1 MAKITI
7 IGSGVMGT
15 SIAVPALDN
24 GHQVTLVGSPLD
36 DAIIETMR
44 RGDPHPKLDR
54 PLAGEVTYRRRDEL
68 TAREIEAS
76 DVVLLGVSSA
86 GISWILDYLLGFGTP
101 MSRLM
106 MITKGLDVTED
117 GGVRTLPP
125 RIIETLSPLGPPPA
139 IIGVGGPCI
148 ARELSNRAP
157 TAVVFG
163 HTDRD
168 AAVFCQ
174 KVFATDY
181 YHIRPSADLTG
192 VEANAPLKN
201 FMAIGV
207 AATWSRFPDPVK
219 ENTRQ
224 MNPTAAVFEQAVHE
238 LALLTQWLGGNPMTA
253 LRLAGAGD
261 LFVTVNAGRNS
272 RLGLRLGAGDS
283 VDEALAG
290 PLEGETVEGVDTGR
304 ALGPGLYQAWQK
316 DPVLAAEMPLTRAL
330 LNAILH
336 DQPFSYDMGAYWHR
350 DSGAWRRLGG
360 D

>member
-1 MAKITI
+1 MARITI
-7 IGSGVMGT
+7 IGAGVMGT

-24 GHQVTLVGSPLD
+24 GNTVTLVGSPLD
-36 DAIIETMR
+36 DAIIETMQG
-44 RGDPHPKLDR
+44 GDAHPKLDR
-54 PLAGEVTYRRRDEL
+54 PLAGEVTYRRQDEL
-68 TAREIEAS
+68 TTDHLQAS
-76 DVVLLGVSSA
+76 DIVLLGVSSA
-86 GISWILDYLLGFGTP
+86 GIPWILDYLLGFGVP
-101 MSRLM
+101 ISKLM

-125 RIIETLSPLGPPPA
+125 RVAETLAPLGPMA
-139 IIGVGGPCI
+139 VIGVGGPCI
-148 ARELSNRAP
+148 ARELSNRAQ

-163 HTDRD
+163 YTDRS

-174 KVFATDY
+174 KAFGTDY
-181 YHIRPSADLTG
+181 YHIRPTADLTG

-207 AATWSRFPDPVK
+207 AATWSRYPDPIK
-219 ENTRQ
+219 DNTRQ

-283 VDEALAG
+283 VCEALEG
-290 PLEGETVEGVDTGR
+290 PLKGETVEGVDTGR
-304 ALGPGLYQAWQK
+304 ALGPGLYKAWQK

-336 DQPFSYDMGAYWHR
+336 DQPFNFDMSAYWHR
-350 DSGAWRRLGG
+350 G

>member
-1 MAKITI
+1 MAKVTI

-24 GHQVTLVGSPLD
+24 GHAVTLVGSPLD
-36 DAIIETMR
+36 DGIIETMR
-44 RGDPHPKLDR
+44 GGGPHPKLDR
-54 PLAGEVTYRRRDEL
+54 PVAGDVTYWRQDEL
-68 TAREIEAS
+68 TAEEIQAS
-76 DVVLLGVSSA
+76 DIVLLGVSSA
-86 GISWILDYLLGFGTP
+86 GIPWILDYLAGFGQP
-101 MSRLM
+101 IDRLM

-117 GGVRTLPP
+117 GSVRTLPP
-125 RIIETLSPLGPPPA
+125 RITEALSALGPPPA
-139 IIGVGGPCI
+139 VVGVGGPCI

-157 TAVVFG
+157 TAVVYG
-163 HTDRD
+163 GER
-168 AAVFCQ
+168 AATAFCR
-174 KVFATDY
+174 KVFETDY
-181 YHIRPSADLTG
+181 YHIRPSTDLIG

-207 AATWSRFPDPVK
+207 AATWSRYPDPVK
-219 ENTRQ
+219 ENARQ

-283 VDEALAG
+283 VNQALAG
-290 PLEGETVEGVDTGR
+290 HLKGETVEGVDTGR
-304 ALGPGLYQAWQK
+304 TLGPGLYKAWQK

-336 DQPFSYDMGAYWHR
+336 DEPFNFDMGAYWHR
-350 DSGAWRRLGG
+350 G

>member
-1 MAKITI
+1 MAEITI

-24 GHQVTLVGSPLD
+24 GHAVTLVGSPLD
-36 DAIIETMR
+36 DAIIETMQ
-44 RGDPHPKLDR
+44 GGSAHPKLDR
-54 PLAGEVTYRRRDEL
+54 PLAGEVTYRRHVEL

-76 DVVLLGVSSA
+76 DIVLLGVSSA
-86 GISWILDYLLGFGTP
+86 GIPWILDFLLGFGTP
-101 MSRLM
+101 VSRLM
-106 MITKGLDVTED
+106 MITKGLDVTAE

-125 RIIETLSPLGPPPA
+125 RIVETLAPLGAPA

-148 ARELSNRAP
+148 ARELANRAP
-157 TAVVFG
+157 TAVVYG
-163 HTDRD
+163 YSDKA

-174 KVFATDY
+174 KAFETDY
-181 YHIRPSADLTG
+181 YHIRPSADLIG

-207 AATWSRFPDPVK
+207 AATWSRYPDPVK
-219 ENTRQ
+219 ENARQ
-224 MNPTAAVFEQAVHE
+224 MNPIAAVFEQAVHE

-272 RLGLRLGAGDS
+272 RLGLRLGSGDS
-283 VDEALAG
+283 VNEALAG
-290 PLEGETVEGVDTGR
+290 PLKGETVEGVDTAR
-304 ALGPGLYQAWQK
+304 ALGPGLYKAWQR

-336 DQPFSYDMGAYWHR
+336 DEPFRFDMGAYWHR
-350 DSGAWRRLGG
+350 G

>member
-1 MAKITI
+1 MTRITI

-44 RGDPHPKLDR
+44 GGGAHPKLDR
-54 PLAGEVTYRRRDEL
+54 SLTGEVTYRRHDEL
-68 TAREIEAS
+68 AAEDLGNADI
-76 DVVLLGVSSA
+76 VLLGVSSA
-86 GISWILDYLLGFGTP
+86 GIPWILDYLLSFGTP
-101 MSRLM
+101 VPRLM

-125 RIIETLSPLGPPPA
+125 RIAETLSPLGPPEV
-139 IIGVGGPCI
+139 IGVGGPCI
-148 ARELSNRAP
+148 ARELANRAP
-157 TAVVFG
+157 TAVIFG
-163 HTDRD
+163 CSAR
-168 AAVFCQ
+168 AEAVFC
-174 KVFATDY
+174 KKAFETDY
-181 YHIRPSADLTG
+181 YHIRPSVDLVG

-207 AATWSRFPDPVK
+207 AATWSRFPDLFK
-219 ENTRQ
+219 DNARQ

-272 RLGLRLGAGDS
+272 KLGLRLGAGDS
-283 VDEALAG
+283 VNEALEG
-290 PLEGETVEGVDTGR
+290 PLKGETVEGVDTGR
-304 ALGPGLYQAWQK
+304 ALGPGLYKAWQK

-336 DQPFSYDMGAYWHR
+336 DQPFNFDMGAYWHR
-350 DSGAWRRLGG
+350 G

>member
-1 MAKITI
+1 MAEIII

-24 GHQVTLVGSPLD
+24 GNTVTLVGSPLD

-44 RGDPHPKLDR
+44 GGGTHPKLDR
-54 PLAGEVTYRRRDEL
+54 PLAGAVTYRRQDEL
-68 TAREIEAS
+68 TAEDLGEA
-76 DVVLLGVSSA
+76 DIVLLGVSSA
-86 GISWILDYLLGFGTP
+86 GIPWILDYLLGFGVP
-101 MSRLM
+101 IQRLM
-106 MITKGLDVTED
+106 MITKGLDVLED

-125 RIIETLSPLGPPPA
+125 RLVETLSPLGPPEV
-139 IIGVGGPCI
+139 IGVGGPCI
-148 ARELSNRAP
+148 ARELANRAP
-157 TAVVFG
+157 TAVIFG
-163 HTDRD
+163 GER
-168 AAVFCQ
+168 AAATFCQ
-174 KVFATDY
+174 KAFATDY
-181 YHIRPSADLTG
+181 YHIRPSADLIG

-207 AATWSRFPDPVK
+207 AATWSRFPDPIK
-219 ENTRQ
+219 DNARQ
-224 MNPTAAVFEQAVHE
+224 MNPTAAVFEQAIHE

-283 VDEALAG
+283 VNDALAG

-304 ALGPGLYQAWQK
+304 ALGPALYKAWQK

-336 DQPFSYDMGAYWHR
+336 EELFSFDMGAYWYR
-350 DSGAWRRLGG
+350 D

>member
-1 MAKITI
+1 MARITI

-24 GHQVTLVGSPLD
+24 GHEVTLVGSPLD

-44 RGDPHPKLDR
+44 AGAPHPKLDR
-54 PLAGEVTYRRRDEL
+54 PLAGEVGYRRWDEL
-68 TAREIEAS
+68 TAEHLRAAEI
-76 DVVLLGVSSA
+76 VLLGVSSA
-86 GISWILDYLLGFGTP
+86 GIPWILDYLSGFGVSLP
-101 MSRLM
+101 RVM
-106 MITKGLDVTED
+106 MITKGLDVTEG
-117 GGVRTLPP
+117 GGVRTLPL
-125 RIIETLSPLGPPPA
+125 RITDALSSLGPPTVV
-139 IIGVGGPCI
+139 GVGGPCI

-163 HTDRD
+163 SGDRS
-168 AAVFCQ
+168 AADFCR
-174 KVFATDY
+174 KAFATDY
-181 YHIRPSADLTG
+181 YHVRISADLAG

-207 AATWSRFPDPVK
+207 AATWSRFPDPIK
-219 ENTRQ
+219 EGARQ
-224 MNPTAAVFEQAVHE
+224 MNPTAAVFEQATHE

-283 VDEALAG
+283 VNEALEG
-290 PLEGETVEGVDTGR
+290 PLKGETVEGVDTGR
-304 ALGPGLYQAWQK
+304 ALGPALYKAWQK

-336 DQPFSYDMGAYWHR
+336 DQPFAFDMGAYWHR
-350 DSGAWRRLGG
+350 D

>member
-1 MAKITI
+1 MADITI

-24 GHQVTLVGSPLD
+24 GHHVTLVGSPLD
-36 DAIIETMR
+36 DDIIETMR
-44 RGDPHPKLDR
+44 AGEAHPKLDR
-54 PLAGEVTYRRRDEL
+54 PLTGKASYLRQDEM
-68 TAREIEAS
+68 TADHLQKA

-86 GISWILDYLLGFGTP
+86 GMPWILDYLLGFGVP
-101 MSRLM
+101 IVRLM

-125 RIIETLSPLGPPPA
+125 RLHETLAPLGDPPA
-139 IIGVGGPCI
+139 VIGVGGPCI

-163 HTDRD
+163 HDNRD
-168 AAVFCQ
+168 AAVYCQ
-174 KVFATDY
+174 RLFETEY
-181 YHIRPSADLTG
+181 YHIRPNADLIG

-207 AATWSRFPDPVK
+207 AATWSRYPDRFK
-219 ENTRQ
+219 DDARQ

-253 LRLAGAGD
+253 MRLAGAGD

-283 VDEALAG
+283 VLEALNG
-290 PLEGETVEGVDTGR
+290 PLAGETVEGVDTGR
-304 ALGPGLYQAWQK
+304 ALGPGLYKAWQK

-336 DQPFSYDMGAYWHR
+336 EQSFSFDMGAYWHR
-350 DSGAWRRLGG
+350 G

>member
-1 MAKITI
+1 MARIAI
-7 IGSGVMGT
+7 VGSGVMGT

-24 GHQVTLVGSPLD
+24 GHAVTLVGSPLD

-44 RGDPHPKLDR
+44 GGGAHPKLDR
-54 PLAGEVTYRRRDEL
+54 PLAGEVAYLRQDEL
-68 TAREIEAS
+68 TADQLRAS
-76 DVVLLGVSSA
+76 DIVLLGVSSA
-86 GISWILDYLLGFGTP
+86 GIRWVLDYVLGFGVP
-101 MSRLM
+101 IMRLM
-106 MITKGLDVTED
+106 MITKGLDVTKD

-125 RIIETLSPLGPPPA
+125 RILETLAPLGPLPA
-139 IIGVGGPCI
+139 IVGVGGPCI

-157 TAVVFG
+157 TGVVFG
-163 HTDRD
+163 HTDRG

-174 KVFATDY
+174 KVFQTDY
-181 YHIRPSADLTG
+181 YHIRPSADLIG
-192 VEANAPLKN
+192 IEANAPLKN

-207 AATWSRFPDPVK
+207 AATWSRFPDPIK
-219 ENTRQ
+219 ENARQ

-283 VDEALAG
+283 VNEALDG
-290 PLEGETVEGVDTGR
+290 PLKGETVEGVDTGK
-304 ALGPGLYQAWQK
+304 ALGPGLYKAWQK

-336 DQPFSYDMGAYWHR
+336 EQPFNFDMGAYWHR
-350 DSGAWRRLGG
+350 GN
-360 D
+360 

>member
-1 MAKITI
+1 MARITI

-36 DAIIETMR
+36 DAIIKSMR
-44 RGDPHPKLDR
+44 AGDAHPKLDR
-54 PLAGEVTYRRRDEL
+54 PLAGDVTYRRQDEL
-68 TAREIEAS
+68 TAEEIEAS
-76 DVVLLGVSSA
+76 DIVLLGVSSA
-86 GISWILDYLLGFGTP
+86 GVPWILDYLRGFGLPIST
-101 MSRLM
+101 LM

-125 RIIETLSPLGPPPA
+125 RIVETLSPLGSPA
-139 IIGVGGPCI
+139 VVGVGGPCI

-163 HTDRD
+163 GERT
-168 AAVFCQ
+168 AADFCRRT
-174 KVFATDY
+174 FETDY
-181 YHIRPSADLTG
+181 YHVRTSADLTG

-219 ENTRQ
+219 DDARQ

-283 VDEALAG
+283 VNEALAG

-304 ALGPGLYQAWQK
+304 ALGPGLYKAWQR

-336 DQPFSYDMGAYWHR
+336 DEPFRFDMSAYWHR
-350 DSGAWRRLGG
+350 G

>member
-1 MAKITI
+1 MARITI

-24 GHQVTLVGSPLD
+24 GHAVTLVGSPLD
-36 DAIIETMR
+36 DAIIDTMR
-44 RGDPHPKLDR
+44 AGNPHPKLDQ
-54 PLAGEVTYRRRDEL
+54 LL
-68 TAREIEAS
+68 TAEEVGGADI
-76 DVVLLGVSSA
+76 VLLGVSSA
-86 GISWILDYLLGFGTP
+86 GIPWILDYLLGFDVP
-101 MSRLM
+101 IRRLM

-125 RIIETLSPLGPPPA
+125 RITNVLSPLGPPA
-139 IIGVGGPCI
+139 VVGVGGPCI
-148 ARELSNRAP
+148 ARELANRAP
-157 TAVVFG
+157 TAVIYG
-163 HTDRD
+163 GERG
-168 AAVFCQ
+168 AANFCK
-174 KVFATDY
+174 KVFENDY
-181 YHIRPSADLTG
+181 YHIRPSTDLIG
-192 VEANAPLKN
+192 IEANAPLKN

-207 AATWSRFPDPVK
+207 AATWSRYPDPIK
-219 ENTRQ
+219 HNTRQ

-283 VDEALAG
+283 LEEALNG
-290 PLEGETVEGVDTGR
+290 PLKGETVEGVDTGR
-304 ALGPGLYQAWQK
+304 ALGPGLYKAWQK

-336 DQPFSYDMGAYWHR
+336 EQPFSFDMGAYWHR
-350 DSGAWRRLGG
+350 G

>member
-1 MAKITI
+1 MAEIII

-24 GHQVTLVGSPLD
+24 GNTVTLVGSPLD

-44 RGDPHPKLDR
+44 GGGTHPKLDR
-54 PLAGEVTYRRRDEL
+54 PLAGAVTYRRQDEL
-68 TAREIEAS
+68 TAEDLGEA
-76 DVVLLGVSSA
+76 DIVLLGVSSA
-86 GISWILDYLLGFGTP
+86 GIPWILDYLLGFGVP
-101 MSRLM
+101 IQRLM
-106 MITKGLDVTED
+106 MITKGLDVLED

-125 RIIETLSPLGPPPA
+125 RLVETLSPLGPPEV
-139 IIGVGGPCI
+139 IGVGGPCI
-148 ARELSNRAP
+148 ARELANRAP
-157 TAVVFG
+157 TAVIFG
-163 HTDRD
+163 GER
-168 AAVFCQ
+168 AAATFCQ
-174 KVFATDY
+174 KAFATDY
-181 YHIRPSADLTG
+181 YHIRPSADLIG

-207 AATWSRFPDPVK
+207 AATWSRFPDPIK
-219 ENTRQ
+219 DNARQ
-224 MNPTAAVFEQAVHE
+224 MNPTAAVFEQAIHE

-283 VDEALAG
+283 VNEALAG

-304 ALGPGLYQAWQK
+304 ALGPALYKAWQK

-336 DQPFSYDMGAYWHR
+336 EEPFSFDMGAYWYR
-350 DSGAWRRLGG
+350 D

>member
-15 SIAVPALDN
+15 SIAVPALDKGN
-24 GHQVTLVGSPLD
+24 EVTLVGSPLD
-36 DAIIETMR
+36 DAIIETI
-44 RGDPHPKLDR
+44 RGGGAHPKLDR
-54 PLAGEVTYRRRDEL
+54 PLAGAVTYRRRDEL
-68 TAREIEAS
+68 TAAHLREADI
-76 DVVLLGVSSA
+76 VLLGVSSA
-86 GISWILDYLLGFGTP
+86 GIPWILDYLLGFGVP
-101 MSRLM
+101 IPKLM
-106 MITKGLDVTED
+106 MITKGLDVTEG

-125 RIIETLSPLGPPPA
+125 RITEALSPLGPPA
-139 IIGVGGPCI
+139 VIGVGGPCI

-157 TAVVFG
+157 TAVIYAC
-163 HTDRD
+163 TEK
-168 AAVFCQ
+168 AAAIFCR
-174 KVFATDY
+174 KSFETDY
-181 YHIRPSADLTG
+181 YHIRPSSDLVG

-219 ENTRQ
+219 DNARQ
-224 MNPTAAVFEQAVHE
+224 MNPTAALFEQGVHE

-283 VDEALAG
+283 VNEALAG

-304 ALGPGLYQAWQK
+304 ALGPALYKAWER

-336 DQPFSYDMGAYWHR
+336 DQPFSFDMGAYWHR
-350 DSGAWRRLGG
+350 G

>member
-24 GHQVTLVGSPLD
+24 GHEVTLVGSPRD
-36 DAIIETMR
+36 DAIIEVMNAGKAHR
-44 RGDPHPKLDR
+44 KLDV
-54 PLAGEVTYRRRDEL
+54 PLEGAVTYLYQDQL
-68 TAREIEAS
+68 TADDLSTADI
-76 DVVLLGVSSA
+76 VLLGVSSA
-86 GISWILDYLLGFGTP
+86 GIRWVLNYLKNFKVP
-101 MSRLM
+101 IERLM
-106 MITKGLDVTED
+106 MITKGLDITDD

-125 RIIETLSPLGPPPA
+125 RITETLSTVGPKPA
-139 IIGVGGPCI
+139 VVGVGGPCI

-157 TAVVFG
+157 TAAVYG
-163 HTDRD
+163 GERA
-168 AAVFCQ
+168 AAVFCK
-174 KVFATDY
+174 KVFETDY
-181 YHIRPSADLTG
+181 YHVRTSSDLIG

-219 ENTRQ
+219 DNARQ

-283 VDEALAG
+283 VKEALAG
-290 PLEGETVEGVDTGR
+290 PLKGETVEGVDTGR
-304 ALGPGLYQAWQK
+304 ALGPALYKAWER

-336 DQPFSYDMGAYWHR
+336 DEPFTFNMGAYWHR
-350 DSGAWRRLGG
+350 G

>member
-1 MAKITI
+1 MAEITI

-15 SIAVPALDN
+15 SIAVPALDKGN
-24 GHQVTLVGSPLD
+24 TVTLVGSPLD

-44 RGDPHPKLDR
+44 AGKPHPKLDR
-54 PLAGEVTYRRRDEL
+54 PLEGDVRYLHQDEL
-68 TAREIEAS
+68 TADHISRS
-76 DVVLLGVSSA
+76 DIVLLGVSSA
-86 GISWILDYLLGFGTP
+86 GIPWIPDYLLGFGVP
-101 MSRLM
+101 IARLM

-125 RIIETLSPLGPPPA
+125 RLVETLSPIGSPTV
-139 IIGVGGPCI
+139 IGVGGPCI
-148 ARELSNRAP
+148 ARELANRAP
-157 TAVVFG
+157 TAVIFG
-163 HTDRD
+163 GER
-168 AAVFCQ
+168 ASAMFC
-174 KVFATDY
+174 KEAFETDY
-181 YHIRPSADLTG
+181 YHIRPSADLIG

-207 AATWSRFPDPVK
+207 AATWSRFPDPIK
-219 ENTRQ
+219 DNARQ

-253 LRLAGAGD
+253 LRLAGTGD

-283 VDEALAG
+283 VNEALAG

-304 ALGPGLYQAWQK
+304 ALGPGLYKAWQK

-336 DQPFSYDMGAYWHR
+336 EEPFSFDMGAYWHR
-350 DSGAWRRLGG
+350 D

>member
-1 MAKITI
+1 MARITI

-24 GHQVTLVGSPLD
+24 GNTVTLVGSPLD
-36 DAIIETMR
+36 DAIIDTMQD
-44 RGDPHPKLDR
+44 GGAHPKLDR
-54 PLAGEVTYRRRDEL
+54 PLAGEVTYRRQDGL
-68 TAREIEAS
+68 TAEHLKGEDI
-76 DVVLLGVSSA
+76 VLLGVSSA
-86 GISWILDYLLGFGTP
+86 GIPWILDYLLSFGTP
-101 MSRLM
+101 LPRVM

-125 RIIETLSPLGPPPA
+125 RVTETLSSLGPPTVV
-139 IIGVGGPCI
+139 GVGGPCI

-157 TAVVFG
+157 TAVIFG
-163 HTDRD
+163 CGERAT
-168 AAVFCQ
+168 AEFCR
-174 KVFATDY
+174 KAFETNY
-181 YHIRPSADLTG
+181 YHVRSSSDLIG

-207 AATWSRFPDPVK
+207 AATWSRFPDPIK

-224 MNPTAAVFEQAVHE
+224 MNPTAAVFEQATHE

-283 VDEALAG
+283 VNEALG
-290 PLEGETVEGVDTGR
+290 GHLKGETVEGVDTAR
-304 ALGPGLYQAWQK
+304 ALGPGLYRAWQK

-336 DQPFSYDMGAYWHR
+336 DQPFTFDMGAYWHR
-350 DSGAWRRLGG
+350 G

>member
-1 MAKITI
+1 MNELAD
-7 IGSGVMGT
+7 V
-15 SIAVPALDN
+15 
-24 GHQVTLVGSPLD
+24 GHCATRCQQRWHPLD
-36 DAIIETMR
+36 SR
-44 RGDPHPKLDR
+44 LSPR
-54 PLAGEVTYRRRDEL
+54 
-68 TAREIEAS
+68 AS
-76 DVVLLGVSSA
+76 VCQCSK
-86 GISWILDYLLGFGTP
+86 
-101 MSRLM
+101 LM

-125 RIIETLSPLGPPPA
+125 RVTESLAPLGPMA
-139 IIGVGGPCI
+139 VIGVGGPCI
-148 ARELSNRAP
+148 ARELANRAQ

-163 HTDRD
+163 CTDRS
-168 AAVFCQ
+168 AAAFCQ
-174 KVFATDY
+174 KAFGTDY
-181 YHIRPSADLTG
+181 YHIRPTADLTG

-207 AATWSRFPDPVK
+207 AATWSRYPDPIK
-219 ENTRQ
+219 DNARQ

-283 VDEALAG
+283 VNEALEG
-290 PLEGETVEGVDTGR
+290 PLNGETVEGVDTGR
-304 ALGPGLYQAWQK
+304 ALGPGLYKAWQK

-336 DQPFSYDMGAYWHR
+336 DQPFNFDMSAYWHR
-350 DSGAWRRLGG
+350 G